1 MKSYLKFL
9 SRNKLYTAIEAVGL
23 AVSLA
28 FVIVIGMSVIDQLR
42 IRGNVPEGLNLY
54 ALGPNSY
61 GTEYKNLE
69 TLSSIPEIKS
79 LAAVKRSEFLMS
91 MDGRKSLIM
100 ALIADP
106 GILDYVPQ
114 RVIRGNI
121 SQFRDGG
128 GVLITES
135 AAQKWFAG
143 KDPLG
148 EYVTVANLDIDGLEQ
163 PPVAEPIVAVIG
175 DPSYT
180 ALDDFDLMFSFRS
193 RIPAIVELVESD
205 IFNDGSGQ
213 FVNVLADMVPGFD
226 LEAFSSKYKDLL
238 DQYLTPDEKEKMMAV
253 PFSELFFSK
262 DNYEE
267 LRQGNRLY
275 LTILVILGLVLLVS
289 AILNYTNLNLAISSS
304 RSKEMATRQLVGGS
318 RSSIVLRVM
327 GESLVFTIVCY
338 LVAILLA
345 VWVAPLLNNLK
356 PDGLSVP
363 FHVPATGSFVLLSL
377 GLVTVIGILSGLF
390 PALTI
395 ASYRPLDIVSGKE
408 RKKRKMGANHAFIVI
423 QTVLSV
429 LLLVASI
436 TLEAQLSFMLRQD
449 TGASPVK
456 NLYHFWPG
464 LYEPMTSLGNE
475 LTSHAH
481 IKNIGY
487 GEGFPTRPWGIQSG
501 PEGAFY
507 STIACDSTAFRLLGF
522 RVKEQ
527 WGQSLPG
534 TFWLSENA
542 GNFIGISEEDSSP
555 SRLWGPYPNPS
566 ITSIGGIIEN
576 FRGSPVNVAPRMGFG
591 DMQELLAVEIRP
603 SETLSGIWIETD
615 DNQDEFDR
623 WFKTTVRSYYQQ
635 TKGLSDVLS
644 LPGGI
649 CGYLDEIISRDHND
663 FKRYVRLVEIF
674 TLVAVLLSI
683 LGMIAMSCWFAD
695 SNAKTVAI
703 RKVFGSTVAEEVKRI
718 SGIFLLLYL
727 ISIVVGIPLS
737 VWMAGRFLENYPERI
752 SGYWWIFVATVLIT
766 GCIAFV
772 SVIWQVLKAAK
783 TNPAVELKKE

>member
-1 MKSYLKFL
+1 MKSYFKFL

-28 FVIVIGMSVIDQLR
+28 FVIVIGISVIDQLR

-61 GTEYKNLE
+61 GTEYRNLE

-79 LAAVKRSEFLMS
+79 LAAVKRSEFLVS
-91 MDGRKSLIM
+91 MDGEKSLVNAM
-100 ALIADP
+100 VADP
-106 GILDYVPQ
+106 LILDYVPQ
-114 RVIRGNI
+114 YVIRGDV
-121 SQFRDGG
+121 SQFRDGV

-135 AAQKWFAG
+135 ASKKWFPG

-148 EYVTVANLDIDGLEQ
+148 EFVTISNLDIEGQEET
-163 PPVAEPIVAVIG
+163 PVSEPVIAIIG

-238 DQYLTPDEKEKMMAV
+238 DRYLTPDEKEKMMAV

-275 LTILVILGLVLLVS
+275 LTILVILGLVLLLS
-289 AILNYTNLNLAISSS
+289 AILNYMNLNLAISSG
-304 RSKEMATRQLVGGS
+304 RAKEMATRQLVGGS
-318 RSSIVLRVM
+318 RSSIILKVM
-327 GESLVFTIVCY
+327 AESLFFTLVCY
-338 LVAILLA
+338 LFAILIA

-356 PDGLSVP
+356 PEGLSVP
-363 FHVPATGSFVLLSL
+363 FHVPLSGTFILLSL
-377 GLVTVIGILSGLF
+377 GIVAVIGILSGLF
-390 PALTI
+390 PAL
-395 ASYRPLDIVSGKE
+395 AMAAYRPLDVVTGKV
-408 RKKRKMGANHAFIVI
+408 RRKRKMGANRVFIVV
-423 QTVLSV
+423 QSVLSV
-429 LLLVASI
+429 LLIAMSI

-464 LYEPMTSLGNE
+464 LYEPMTGLGNE
-475 LTSHAH
+475 LSSHPH
-481 IKNIGY
+481 IKTIGY
-487 GEGFPTRPWGIQSG
+487 GEGFPTRSWGIQSG
-501 PEGAFY
+501 PDGAFY
-507 STIACDSTAFRLLGF
+507 STIDCDSTAFRLLGF

-527 WGQSLPG
+527 WGPSIPG

-542 GNFIGISEEDSSP
+542 ANYIGVSEEDSDP
-555 SRLWGPYPNPS
+555 SRLWGRYPNPS
-566 ITSIGGIIEN
+566 VTSIGGIIEN

-591 DMQELLAVEIRP
+591 EMQELLSVSIRP
-603 SETLSGIWIETD
+603 SETLSGIWMETD
-615 DNQDEFDR
+615 GDQAEFSR
-623 WFKTTVRSYYQQ
+623 WFKSTVRSYYLE

-644 LPGGI
+644 LPGSI
-649 CGYLDEIISRDHND
+649 CGYLDEILASDYDD
-663 FKRYVRLVEIF
+663 FKQYVRLVEVF
-674 TLVAVLLSI
+674 TLVAVILSI
-683 LGMIAMSCWFAD
+683 LGMIAMSVWYAG

-703 RKVFGSTVAEEVKRI
+703 RKVFGSTEAEEVKRI
-718 SGIFLLLYL
+718 SGSFLLHTL
-727 ISIVVGIPLS
+727 ISVAIGIPLA
-737 VWMAGRFLENYPERI
+737 VLMVGRFLENYPERI
-752 SGYWWIFVATVLIT
+752 SGYWWIFAATTLLSVV
-766 GCIAFV
+766 IALV
-772 SVIWQVLKAAK
+772 SVFWQTLKTAR
-783 TNPAVELKKE
+783 TNPAIELKKE